1 MAFKNTDIN
10 NSEWR
15 KRKEEARNAFQ
26 NDQIKK
32 SATFYNVTG
41 AQRNGTDNSSK
52 LSTKYYVGKNTQ
64 KKYLDQ
70 TKYSYTGKKDD
81 ELNFA
86 EIIAK
91 ANREGSFSS
100 YQPYLEN
107 AALDPSS
114 RFYNPY
120 FGKRTVDSVATRFL
134 RDYFGYDGEFDER
147 FFAET
152 ADLTQYEIRDGK
164 TSLNIQSPGS
174 KGTPEQWAAYYRVQ
188 VQNDMKTQDAVD
200 EEWSDLRKQVA
211 DTYKSL
217 EFIYGRKPTY
227 EEVFAQVDMS
237 KYNNLKNI
245 DDSRNLDWGTS
256 HAIVELNK
264 GTWYSNESLAGLYH
278 VLAKG
283 GDISEDRDYF
293 GEAVQYYMQPSVDS
307 VTRNVLLDMGFDASD
322 WTDEDFSV
330 QMDKARKA
338 GDHEVYETLKRFRWQ
353 NSNHMD
359 SVDTTDY
366 LGERFGYY
374 KDSNYFKN
382 IEEVYAPIWDEMYTD
397 STRTSIKKP
406 NSSDP
411 MIYHAAYQAWQ
422 DMQLKEDTELV
433 EAQAERLYKAIDDVD
448 KNGFESEEEYA
459 EFIRDYLFDPN
470 SEEYKELGK
479 YMQGKLATARDI
491 FISEEELSEYI
502 SKSWN
507 GTEEE
512 VVIPQAT
519 TAPFGYDEAAEE
531 KAVNEAT
538 KRRADAEEI
547 AASLIAFSDAG
558 ATVSA
563 AQIAESGISVVPSN
577 ILSSALASDTLAALW
592 LTVFGDKQIEKTGE
606 DATLDQRMAVDPTYK
621 MLVEAT
627 ASDGSDG
634 VTLAGINELL
644 TQQTVSQMS
653 GNAPSIADGVIQ
665 AAIPDPESLIG
676 AIGGFGEKLGSAATE
691 LMNQAFDLK
700 SYVNLFERNLEAGYS
715 SEDAAE
721 AALDAAV
728 FGTPALDAMAEGL
741 DDDTELSGAAQSL
754 NGKIVAS
761 EGFNDA
767 AGFISGIAKQVASK
781 VSESFEDVREFAGAA
796 LLGMSEF
803 ATEVHAAMTKDM
815 LNEISR
821 SDITEEDI
829 VTGIR
834 NSDRHLAMQAAD
846 VQLNEGAQPSNVI
859 TTRHYDS
866 LDDKTRANV
875 DGQYNQNI
883 SGFISETE
891 ILDGIAAHA
900 VKRGAGRNT
909 NSKAAD
915 TRGEKLVTGTDFLMW
930 LGTITSSTSD
940 ETDEQYMVKN
950 DLRNYGKWFT
960 FDEAYELAYAWENGT
975 ITYDG
980 FRAIL
985 EERVSKFSLET
996 VNAMKNSNMLP
1007 EGAIAARA
1015 SLDAI
1020 ENDINHNI
1028 EVVSHGVSDDIL
1040 SSAKSAQTWITGGAD
1055 AESTVRAQEGLA
1067 DAIDLDKIIADNE
1080 DEALRKFAI
1089 EDALTALIDGGTERK
1104 VIDQSTGS
1112 DYTLEQVDELRKAV
1126 DLYNR
1131 FGVYGYD
1138 LIMSATPEQLKKFG
1152 VDLEGVGLTSSL
1164 ETYMDDLTEGTWRE
1178 AYQNEH
1184 LGVVGTLNAALLKGY
1199 QGVGN
1204 IPAWGTR
1211 IIRDVLDSIPG
1222 IDSYQKG
1229 DGSYFDNVQRISGK
1243 IDERLANRAT
1253 GFEQFSAEVVGE
1265 FVRNQLTGYMGS
1277 AMGAA
1282 ARGQKA
1288 MQLASTGLK
1297 ASRANDAAK
1306 VIARIPFVAGV
1317 MGRSYSE
1324 NRDEGKSVFSSLMR
1338 GGFESAVELFTE
1350 TVAVDEKLNAIR
1362 SFVLPGL
1369 ENVSDGAL
1377 GYMAKVGQDIFN
1389 EVGQEEISLMF
1400 DRMLDIADAVD
1411 TGKINDVASFFRE
1424 TWRAIRAGTEGMGEE
1439 AASTAVSTMC
1449 TTILGAIFDL
1459 PINSISRRRF
1469 AEYRAENRMMSAEEL
1484 ETLIN
1489 TVIVELAEA
1498 ADGAGEK
1505 TGYDPS
1511 TQVPSF
1517 NRKGADAIKSVIN
1530 GEMDVDAA
1538 LAAIEEE
1545 GADVDSYQNNIEN
1558 DEVEEEPPVSIDTPK
1573 PQPDPNM
1580 SSGARKVAA
1589 YMNEAANGERDAVAT
1604 EVGNRIIE
1612 EGMANDPTIK
1622 SAEETVDVAKEKLAK
1637 EQEAEQV
1644 IASEVETKKLQ
1655 LGKVFEAAANEGVDF
1670 NSSSVQN
1677 AVIANQQA
1685 TAALQKEQEQQH
1697 QKVQD
1702 ASDEVKRAEKALEQ
1716 AKETTMQVL
1725 RSKAET
1731 AANKAKMSF
1740 DEAKKVLLSASGKQ
1754 GLVPKEEVA
1763 GEPADQALY
1772 ETADDVKRKAQEKN
1786 APPEVKEAE
1795 KWRKDT
1801 IRWIS
1806 DSRRGG
1812 KYTQERD
1819 EDSDTIIHGASLT
1832 DEEYRE
1838 QVWEQDDS
1846 FDNETNPDTA
1856 ASASVDNQDYA
1867 ADFDLQAKNLADV
1880 FNDIAGLSSTNKLEY
1895 FVHVTK
1901 EQYDKLI
1908 GIFERIGDKNLVDSF
1923 FKHRANTEENA
1934 DLRWRRGLSK
1944 QKRIDKTVDLAK
1956 SLTNSDYTLLDEKYG
1971 MVPER
1976 ESEDEIILR
1985 VNNLDYSVKPVELI
1999 HAEEVLKSA
2008 QQQASNFA
2016 VAIGKLNS
2024 ELNMSVGSH
2033 KIQIVKAIQEA
2044 QRLKDEADSEVA
2056 WAEQELAK
2064 VQKSEEG
2071 NFVSGSYI
2079 GLKKSDLKAALN
2091 DVLAR
2096 DYESSKHLA
2105 AQEEKLLEQ
2114 YNAGEYTTQH
2124 LRDILI
2130 ENTDF
2135 TGMNDALYAQVVNN
2149 INSMPDRALLTEI
2162 ITVWRE
2168 ADQKENAK
2176 GLLDSIPH
2184 VTFKNNTEIAKYV
2197 QEHGGLVRSGGVYQA
2212 LESEQSYFVFGGLIA
2227 LVNQYHGALKRTN
2240 KTELYGPPK
2249 GESESSYFDR
2259 AEQATVLPRVI
2270 ENSQWKPDRNTALEL
2285 SIEKL
2290 IDGDLESFFANL
2302 VDLANKAKSPLERKK
2317 ALDALGIETA
2327 APLGEGKTYA
2337 AVDTVPFGT
2346 LLVNAKCRNYGL
2358 TDANGNF
2365 IIHRAA
2371 NQIKKAFEQLKHR
2384 DDTGNYTVRVV
2395 ENVDGKRVVRQV
2407 GEFYADLEGRYL
2419 PTYTYAMKN
2428 ASEIFL
2434 QHRNMSGSGKEYN
2447 DLDFSIKIK
2456 DSRSDNALNAALDEA
2471 ETALLGL
2478 FDSTVQPSAED
2489 FKTYAI
2495 TYLQAKRDS
2504 IERELNRKVREYR
2517 LHGATAGKDTVVQL
2531 GEEVSALQ
2539 SELAQINDALRNTK
2553 ALDKYMDTYK
2563 FSGTGTNRD
2572 ALIPAVEDTLAK
2584 VDADSPEA
2592 KAAVALAEATSE
2604 AQEATEGKKTAST
2617 KVKRKV
2623 AYEVSKRIRDKSQV
2637 EKTAS
2642 TSENESN
2649 EGASEEMEP
2658 EKLAVVDGTDMA
2670 EEDMAESY
2678 SMEEADAMLLQA
2690 MEEYEIDSEDEAAID
2705 EAYPN
2710 RKVKE
2715 EAEQFGS
2722 SEQFADPKPVDEN
2735 TFVGGMGH
2743 DAESIEY
2750 GRWVIRQQKAFIE
2763 KLQKQ
2768 IDALVPQIKTE
2779 WENGANH
2786 WSSLGEEEVRLLQE
2800 LSEAGGD
2807 AAKIAAIS
2815 DGIHRIHVAQQNSN
2829 EARESFARWTALKSK
2844 KRALEAR
2851 RNTGK
2856 HNLKI
2861 NSQMVNGTDTAKQ
2874 LAEGNVRYDPF
2885 AAIPGSKGNKN
2896 GSQIAKEVL
2905 KEAYSGKMM
2914 KYGKITALTRK
2925 QVADLLVTKF
2935 EPSFFET
2942 VKEDA
2947 KIISSTRRSTEQE
2960 HADDIYRMACI
2971 DAALYHGDAEKAK
2984 DDLISAYQ
2992 DSIERTDFTKEGF
3005 KDYQNARRDAR
3016 EQALEKAKKITD
3028 EYREGKSKRK
3038 LQEERVNL
3046 SYKIEEDAAI
3056 ISNMRSTEKAYYRLG
3071 DGDVEAALGGEHGG
3085 QIPVPLMNIFTG
3097 MILNASENKNG
3108 SKFVTREMDST
3119 ERIVDS
3125 YLGDY
3130 APFINAVFIN
3140 PALRASDAQRAESS
3154 KILKGLSEVLPNK
3167 KIEVTTTKN
3176 GKATTEK
3183 MSLNEIVGHIIDER
3197 TNDEFA
3203 AIPDADYV
3211 QERLR
3216 LYGITD
3222 AETRKQISDAVDYG
3236 RQLNDALYT
3245 RANDELVNNG
3255 HFGQTY
3261 NYRKWYMHHYNNEND
3276 NAILA
3281 LFGIHTNDDEI
3292 SQVFIDET
3300 GNRRPSH
3307 EFNAA
3312 ALERHGD
3319 ATGYDFTESV
3329 RRSLS
3334 GVLNTIYQTG
3344 NIDRLKQL
3352 EQAING
3358 TPKLDEEGNYVYENN
3373 KVVLDSRPM
3382 FEVDA
3387 DGNAVDKNY
3396 LTGIGNTIGQFAQ
3409 RAANKRTGK
3418 IDRAIMESPAGR
3430 KALGWVRLAVSIR
3443 SANAVAFNKMSAI
3456 TNFAPVKFLVGICSV
3471 EDMASAMASTVAQM
3485 TGSAS
3490 NDDYIKANSN
3500 FVKGRTNYSAEERSI
3515 QGKVM
3520 DAGYAMSGAVD
3531 AFTANFMAR
3540 ALFNHEM
3547 RTNGGDAEA
3556 ALVQTED
3563 MLRRMLTDKSRV
3575 GRSQFYENATI
3586 GGVFGQFQQ
3595 ESVNELMYMMKD
3607 MKYYGG
3613 SKIPKALAM
3622 MLGVYIF
3629 NGLFNYLRGS
3639 ETMSDPIGAMVKTFN
3654 QFDEDTTD
3662 YEKFKAVNK
3671 ALAKTINP
3679 VDFFMTGETA
3689 VTSSALDLINAF
3701 DDLFS
3706 GEKDIWEF
3714 FTALAYS
3721 TIPGGTPLKR
3731 SINGIKSVKQGYA
3744 ESAKGN
3750 VKFLTGEP
3758 TWQKYLAAAIGGVD
3772 VLPESKAYNY
3782 YFESGLGSDQ
3792 SKAFKQLQEGGLD
3805 EEAAMKY
3812 VKSPKE
3818 ATDKEQYDVDKALE
3832 NTEFKSEVDDLGDEA
3847 MNADYRRLYE
3857 MHMKA
3862 YTRGD
3867 YGKVGSTKAREA
3879 LEKAL
3884 QDAKT
3889 KVKEKHSTKNKA
3901 NEEVE

>member
-200 EEWSDLRKQVA
+200 EEWSDLRNQVA

-307 VTRNVLLDMGFDASD
+307 VTRNVLLEMGFDTSD

-330 QMDKARKA
+330 QMDNARKA
-338 GDHEVYETLKRFRWQ
+338 GDHEVYETLKQFRWQ

-382 IEEVYAPIWDEMYTD
+382 IEEVFAPIWNEMYTD

-406 NSSDP
+406 NSSDS

-547 AASLIAFSDAG
+547 AASLIAFSEAG

-592 LTVFGDKQIEKTGE
+592 LTVFGDRQIEKTSE

-665 AAIPDPESLIG
+665 AAIPDPENLIG
-676 AIGGFGEKLGSAATE
+676 AIGGFSEKLGSAAIE

-728 FGTPALDAMAEGL
+728 FGTPALDVMAEGL
-741 DDDTELSGAAQSL
+741 EDNTELSGAAQSL

-767 AGFISGIAKQVASK
+767 AGFIGGIAKQVASK

-803 ATEVHAAMTKDM
+803 ATEAHAAMTKDV

-821 SDITEEDI
+821 GDITEDDI

-834 NSDRHLAMQAAD
+834 NSERNLATQAAD
-846 VQLNEGAQPSNVI
+846 VQRKEDTQSSNAI
-859 TTRHYDS
+859 TTRHYDA
-866 LDDKTRANV
+866 LDDKTRANADV
-875 DGQYNQNI
+875 QYNQNI
-883 SGFISETE
+883 SRLVSETE
-891 ILDGIAAHA
+891 ILDGIAAHT

-915 TRGEKLVTGTDFLMW
+915 TRGEKLVTGTDFVMW
-930 LGTITSSTSD
+930 LGAITSSTSD

-960 FDEAYELAYAWENGT
+960 FDEAYELAYAWENGI

-980 FRAIL
+980 FRAVL

-996 VNAMKNSNMLP
+996 VNAMKNSNMLS
-1007 EGAIAARA
+1007 EGAIAART
-1015 SLDAI
+1015 SLDAL
-1020 ENDINHNI
+1020 ESDINHNI
-1028 EVVSHGVSDDIL
+1028 EVVSQGVSDDIL

-1067 DAIDLDKIIADNE
+1067 SAIDLDKIIADNE

-1104 VIDQSTGS
+1104 VIDRSTGS
-1112 DYTLEQVDELRKAV
+1112 DYTLEQVDELRKAI
-1126 DLYNR
+1126 DLYEQ

-1138 LIMSATPEQLKKFG
+1138 LITSATPEQLKKFG
-1152 VDLEGVGLTSSL
+1152 IDLEGVGLTSSL

-1178 AYQNEH
+1178 AYQNEY
-1184 LGVVGTLNAALLKGY
+1184 LGVVGTINAALLKGY

-1222 IDSYQKG
+1222 IDAYQKG

-1424 TWRAIRAGTEGMGEE
+1424 TWRAIQAGTEGMGEE

-1449 TTILGAIFDL
+1449 ITILGAIFDL

-1517 NRKGADAIKSVIN
+1517 NRKGVDAIKSVIN

-1538 LAAIEEE
+1538 LAVIEEE
-1545 GADVDSYQNNIEN
+1545 DADVDGYQNNIEN
-1558 DEVEEEPPVSIDTPK
+1558 DEVEDELPVLVDTPK

-1589 YMNEAANGERDAVAT
+1589 YMNEAANGERDAVAA
-1604 EVGNRIIE
+1604 EVSNRIIE

-1644 IASEVETKKLQ
+1644 IASEVETKKQQ

-1670 NSSSVQN
+1670 NSPSVQN

-1685 TAALQKEQEQQH
+1685 TAALQKEQEQQR

-1716 AKETTMQVL
+1716 AKETTMHVL

-1731 AANKAKMSF
+1731 AANKARMSF
-1740 DEAKKVLLSASGKQ
+1740 EEAKRVLRSASGKQ
-1754 GLVPKEEVA
+1754 GLVSNKEIAEQAYKNQEAPTIASDGEVDPRTTYDEDLSKEEKPKRTDKAV
-1763 GEPADQALY
+1763 GADL
-1772 ETADDVKRKAQEKN
+1772 DKI
-1786 APPEVKEAE
+1786 
-1795 KWRKDT
+1795 T
-1801 IRWIS
+1801 IRPDEKGRFDLNDFAGRES
-1806 DSRRGG
+1806 DAVYGVL
-1812 KYTQERD
+1812 KRD
-1819 EDSDTIIHGASLT
+1819 IPLKESS
-1832 DEEYRE
+1832 
-1838 QVWEQDDS
+1838 
-1846 FDNETNPDTA
+1846 ET
-1856 ASASVDNQDYA
+1856 VGIDNQDYST
-1867 ADFDLQAKNLADV
+1867 DFDLQAKNLANV
-1880 FNDIAGLSSTNKLEY
+1880 FNDIAGLSSTKKLEY
-1895 FVHVTK
+1895 FINVPKTL
-1901 EQYDKLI
+1901 YSKLI
-1908 GIFERIGDKNLVDSF
+1908 GIFERIGDQDLVQSF
-1923 FKHRANTEENA
+1923 FMHRTNTEENA
-1934 DLRWRRGLSK
+1934 DQRWYDQR
-1944 QKRIDKTVDLAK
+1944 KRTDKTKDRAVAL
-1956 SLTNSDYTLLDEKYG
+1956 SSSDYNVLENRFG
-1971 MVPER
+1971 MVPVF
-1976 ESEDEIILR
+1976 ESADEIIFR
-1985 VNNLDYSVKPVELI
+1985 VDNPADEVKSNELVQ
-1999 HAEEVLKSA
+1999 AEEAVKATA
-2008 QQQASNFA
+2008 QESQKYAI
-2016 VAIGKLNS
+2016 AIGKLNS
-2024 ELNMSVGSH
+2024 QLNTAVGSQ
-2033 KIQIVKAIQEA
+2033 KVPIVQAIQEA
-2044 QRLKDEADSEVA
+2044 QKLKDKADANAEAA
-2056 WAEQELAK
+2056 RQNLAK
-2064 VQKSEEG
+2064 VQQEQGGVVTES
-2071 NFVSGSYI
+2071 FVAVR
-2079 GLKKSDLKAALN
+2079 KDDLQAAISNVSTRNIVN
-2091 DVLAR
+2091 DIDV
-2096 DYESSKHLA
+2096 SV
-2105 AQEEKLLEQ
+2105 QEDKLWEQ
-2114 YNAGEYTTQH
+2114 YNAGAYTTEH
-2124 LRDILI
+2124 LREILI
-2130 ENTDF
+2130 ENTSF
-2135 TGMNDALYAQVVNN
+2135 SGMDEQTANLVREN
-2149 INSMPDRALLTEI
+2149 IGRMSDQELLTEI
-2162 ITVWRE
+2162 VTVWRE
-2168 ADQKENAK
+2168 EGIKQNGT
-2176 GLLDSIPH
+2176 GLLDSVPH
-2184 VTFKNNTEIAKYV
+2184 KAFKNATEMKAYTKAN
-2197 QEHGGLVRSGGVYQA
+2197 GGYSSAGAYQN
-2212 LESEQSYFVFGGLIA
+2212 LETEESYFVFGGLLA
-2227 LVNQYHGALKRTN
+2227 LANQYNAL
-2240 KTELYGPPK
+2240 LAK
-2249 GESESSYFDR
+2249 GDE
-2259 AEQATVLPRVI
+2259 A
-2270 ENSQWKPDRNTALEL
+2270 DRNAIEL
-2285 SIEKL
+2285 SMEKL
-2290 IDGDLESFFANL
+2290 TDGDLESFFAKL
-2302 VDLANKAKSPLERKK
+2302 VDLANKAKSPMERKK

-2327 APLGEGKTYA
+2327 APFDEGKTYA

-2434 QHRNMSGSGKEYN
+2434 QHRNTSGSGKEYN

-2456 DSRSDNALNAALDEA
+2456 DSRSDNALKAALDEA
-2471 ETALLGL
+2471 DAALLGL

-2517 LHGATAGKDTVVQL
+2517 LHGATAGKDAVVQL

-2539 SELAQINDALRNTK
+2539 SELAQINDALRNIK

-2572 ALIPAVEDTLAK
+2572 ALIPAVEDTLSK

-2592 KAAVALAEATSE
+2592 QAAVALADAASE
-2604 AQEATEGKKTAST
+2604 AQEATEGQKTAST

-2623 AYEVSKRIRDKSQV
+2623 AYEVSKRLRDKRQV

-2642 TSENESN
+2642 TSENETN
-2649 EGASEEMEP
+2649 DGASEEMEP

-2670 EEDMAESY
+2670 EDDMAESY
-2678 SMEEADAMLLQA
+2678 GMEEADAMLLQA

-2715 EAEQFGS
+2715 DAEQFGS

-2735 TFVGGMGH
+2735 TSVGGMGH

-2750 GRWVIRQQKAFIE
+2750 GRRVIRQQNAFI
-2763 KLQKQ
+2763 KNLQNQ

-2779 WENGANH
+2779 WENGANY
-2786 WSSLGEEEVRLLQE
+2786 WSALAKEKKQLLQE
-2800 LSEAGGD
+2800 LSEAGDD
-2807 AAKIAAIS
+2807 AAKKAALRDSIN
-2815 DGIHRIHVAQQNSN
+2815 RIYVAQQKSN
-2829 EARESFARWTALKSK
+2829 EARESFERWTILKSK
-2844 KRALEAR
+2844 KQALEAR

-2856 HNLKI
+2856 YNLKI
-2861 NSQMVNGTDTAKQ
+2861 NSQMVNGTEVAKQ
-2874 LAEGNVRYDPF
+2874 LAENDVQYTPHAPIAGT
-2885 AAIPGSKGNKN
+2885 KGNKN
-2896 GSQIAKEVL
+2896 GVQIAKEIL
-2905 KEAYSGKMM
+2905 KEAYSGKLM
-2914 KYGKITALTRK
+2914 KYGKKTALTVK
-2925 QVADLLVTKF
+2925 HVADLLKSKF
-2935 EPSFFET
+2935 EPSFYET

-2947 KIISSTRRSTEQE
+2947 KIITSTRKSTEQE

-2971 DAALYHGDAEKAK
+2971 DAALQHGDAEKAK
-2984 DDLISAYQ
+2984 DDLIAAYQ

-3016 EQALEKAKKITD
+3016 EQALEKAKKIAD
-3028 EYREGKSKRK
+3028 EYRENKSKRE
-3038 LQEERVNL
+3038 LQEEKVNL
-3046 SYKIEEDAAI
+3046 SYKIEEDAVTIA
-3056 ISNMRSTEKAYYRLG
+3056 NMRSTEKAYYRLG
-3071 DGDVEAALGGEHGG
+3071 DGDVEAALGGEYGG

-3097 MILNASENKNG
+3097 MILNASEGKSG

-3154 KILKGLSEVLPNK
+3154 KILKSLSKVLPNK
-3167 KIEVTTTKN
+3167 NIKVTTTKN

-3409 RAANKRTGK
+3409 RAANKRTGNM
-3418 IDRAIMESPAGR
+3418 DRAIMKSPAGR
-3430 KALGWVRLAVSIR
+3430 KALGWVRLAASIR
-3443 SANAVAFNKMSAI
+3443 SANAVAFNPMSAI

-3485 TGSAS
+3485 SGTA
-3490 NDDYIKANSN
+3490 NEQDFIAANSN
-3500 FVKGRTNYSAEERSI
+3500 FVKGRSEHSAEERSI
-3515 QGKVM
+3515 QGKVL
-3520 DAGYAMSGAVD
+3520 DDGYAMSAAVD
-3531 AFTANFMAR
+3531 AFTTNFMAR

-3547 RTNGGDAEA
+3547 RTNGGDAEV

-3575 GRSQFYENATI
+3575 GRSQFYENASI

-3639 ETMSDPIGAMVKTFN
+3639 ETMSDPIGSMVKTFN

-3662 YEKFKAVNK
+3662 YEKFKAVNA

-3679 VDFFMTGETA
+3679 VDFFMSNETA
-3689 VTSSALDLINAF
+3689 IGSAAENIATSLDKAASGVYDSIVNAKSAEEAF
-3701 DDLFS
+3701 ADIFS
-3706 GEKDIWEF
+3706 KESDIWEF
-3714 FTALAYS
+3714 FTTLAY
-3721 TIPGGTPLKR
+3721 TTLPGGTTIKR
-3731 SINGIKSVKQGYA
+3731 ANTGIKSVKQGYA

-3758 TWQKYLAAAIGGVD
+3758 TWQKYLAAALGGVN

-3782 YFESGLGSDQ
+3782 YFENGLGSDQ

-3847 MNADYRRLYE
+3847 MNADYKRLYE

-3867 YGKVGSTKAREA
+3867 YGKVGSTKARDA

-3889 KVKEKHSTKNKA
+3889 KVKEKHSTKNKS